1 MSAPVPSYLPAPP
14 LKAPIAQQLHI
25 DRTYA
30 DFGQFL
36 HGLIATGLRENTP
49 LSAQFL
55 VSELT
60 SRPAPHRRR
69 EGV

>member
-1 MSAPVPSYLPAPP
+1 LPAPP

>member
-1 MSAPVPSYLPAPP
+1 MPAPP

-25 DRTYA
+25 VRTYT
-30 DFGQFL
+30 DLGQFL